1 MTLCQGM
8 TLVMPQ
14 VPQNKYGFTGRGKN
28 RHHCHPEPPSGV
40 RDLHLHW
47 YLNWYRRLHW
57 NFPSL
62 PSEISNLKFEI
73 SDAFAFVSGFA
84 CCSTFSA
91 TSLAAEDLFLE
102 LPHALRRT
110 NYE

>member
-1 MTLCQGM
+1 L
-8 TLVMPQ
+8 P
-14 VPQNKYGFTGRGKN
+14 F
-28 RHHCHPEPPSGV
+28 
-40 RDLHLHW
+40 
-47 YLNWYRRLHW
+47 
-57 NFPSL
+57 L

-102 LPHALRRT
+102 LPHALRRA